1 MTVAD
6 VMTPNVRC
14 VSSHLTV
21 EDARDL
27 MRRRGIHHLAVTNQ
41 AELTGIVSARD
52 LTRRRRSSAN
62 VTVGDIMTRHVLTVD
77 AEATLERAAHLMR
90 GRSIGCLIV
99 RKGGRI
105 KGIVTTSDLLKQL
118 GTWRH
123 DRSDTRTAIHHRT
136 AHRHRPRGDGVW

>member
-1 MTVAD
+1 MTVSD

-14 VSSHLTV
+14 VSSHMAA

-27 MRRRGIHHLAVTNQ
+27 MRRNGIHHLAVTNS
-41 AELTGIVSARD
+41 AELVGIVSARD
-52 LTRRRRSSAN
+52 LTRRRRSSAKMA
-62 VTVGDIMTRHVLTVD
+62 VGDVMTRHVLTVD
-77 AEATLERAAHLMR
+77 AEATLDRAAHLMR

-123 DRSDTRTAIHHRT
+123 DRANTKTAIHHRT
-136 AHRHRPRGDGVW
+136 AHRHRTRGDGVW